1 MQDDGVRIGL
11 TALVLTPLLFSAP
24 VHAAASAQVTN
35 DGAPV
40 DRAYVGLIIDDLG
53 NSLPEGQRVLR
64 LPGPV
69 AAAILPHTTH
79 SRELALA
86 FQRADREVLLHL
98 PMQPKEHETATPG
111 PGTLELGMSPH
122 ELAHMLEYDLS
133 TVPHAIG
140 VNNHM
145 GSLLTE
151 KREPMRHV
159 MQSLRKRGLLFVD
172 SLTTPDSVAA
182 QVAREHQVP
191 TLVRHVFIDNEREP
205 RAIEQQLRA
214 LVQAAR
220 SRGYALGIGHP
231 YPETLE
237 ALERW
242 LPTLAQANIEIV
254 PLSTLLAAERNGT
267 PLWRASLSR

>member
-1 MQDDGVRIGL
+1 MRNDGVRIGRM
-11 TALVLTPLLFSAP
+11 ALVLTPLLLSAP
-24 VHAAASAQVTN
+24 LHAASEHEAATK
-35 DGAPV
+35 APV
-40 DRAYVGLIIDDLG
+40 GRAYVGLIIDDLG
-53 NSLPEGQRVLR
+53 NSLAEGRRVLR
-64 LPGPV
+64 LAGPI
-69 AAAILPHTTH
+69 AAAILPHTAH
-79 SRELALA
+79 SRELATA

-98 PMQPKEHETATPG
+98 PMQPKEGEAVTPG
-111 PGTLELGMSPH
+111 PGTLEIGMSAH

-145 GSLLTE
+145 GSLLTQ

-191 TLVRHVFIDNEREP
+191 TLVRHVFIDNDREP
-205 RAIEQQLRA
+205 RAIAQQLHA

-242 LPTLAQANIEIV
+242 LPTLAQANIELV
-254 PLSTLLAAERNGT
+254 PLSALLAAERNGT